1 MTSIDQSIPADH
13 PGIQL
18 VKGRR
23 ITPEEIYQGSESF
36 YQHFITVQERLL
48 EYRYSQPAQGGA
60 RVIVNYDAMQDD
72 PVYEQ
77 LQKTKEARTMFL
89 AQQMTGDGAPL
100 SGEPD
105 ESGAATQAAETEETS
120 TAAQTFLE
128 FMAKSPRER
137 YYEMILKEKGLT
149 KEQLDAMP
157 PEERAK
163 IEREIQE
170 EIEHRVKLEAAK
182 NA

>member
-1 MTSIDQSIPADH
+1 M
-13 PGIQL
+13 
-18 VKGRR
+18 
-23 ITPEEIYQGSESF
+23 
-36 YQHFITVQERLL
+36 
-48 EYRYSQPAQGGA
+48 
-60 RVIVNYDAMQDD
+60 IVNYDAMQDD

-149 KEQLDAMP
+149 KEQTGCDAAGRTGEDRTGNPGRNRTSRQARGP
-157 PEERAK
+157 PRTPD
-163 IEREIQE
+163 
-170 EIEHRVKLEAAK
+170 HRVDSLPPRPRRLRTIALSGT
-182 NA
+182 N

>member
-1 MTSIDQSIPADH
+1 
-13 PGIQL
+13 
-18 VKGRR
+18 
-23 ITPEEIYQGSESF
+23 
-36 YQHFITVQERLL
+36 
-48 EYRYSQPAQGGA
+48 
-60 RVIVNYDAMQDD
+60 
-72 PVYEQ
+72 
-77 LQKTKEARTMFL
+77 MFL